1 MRYVDIITR
10 ITYDTVG
17 EQNIARGTTLLS
29 KQERGVA
36 AIINKQ
42 SALRHA
48 LSATYEAERKGLT
61 GAILLRE
68 QLSKSLDKNEAKLRK
83 INIEASRAEKAA
95 GMVSGGGGLLGGI
108 RLLGGGA
115 MAIAAAVGTASAAIV
130 NITSEF
136 QGYEAQ
142 LKTALGT
149 TAAAEIALQQI
160 SEAAAK
166 TPESVQSLTEAY
178 VRLANTGLQP
188 TIDELL
194 KITDVSISQNKSV
207 MAFSEAIIDAQTF
220 EFERLKEFGILAS
233 KAGDKITFSFKGQE
247 KQVAAS
253 ALAVRDYLIGLGD
266 MDGIAGAAEE
276 KSKTLGGALSNLAD
290 SASRLAVSIGE
301 ILSPALTSIIRQ
313 FTDIISVADDFIGS
327 TRDIFSA
334 MNEAGQ
340 FDFSIPGAGEG
351 ISNRIGLDLDSPDL
365 GIMKKWYGLLSDFSG
380 IDSPDLGIMKKW
392 YGLLSDFS
400 GIDLDDITGG
410 AIGLKNALSKIREL
424 SKLEVEGD
432 IFGVLSGR
440 IAALEAFR
448 SEVSAATETYSAS
461 QRAAIDVLINRQ
473 IADLQE
479 AYFASV
485 GIMQQRAEAERK
497 DAAKRARIAAEQR
510 SKEAA
515 KAVEAE
521 ARHIADI
528 RKSAAKDLLRDI
540 GELEAEITDLQLG
553 ASPESIEKLTA
564 QNKAEKER
572 ALANIEARRTELT
585 EQKALNAELS
595 QSLDTLEALTKRRF
609 DIQLGLDIDK
619 FRSDV
624 DKAVSELNKLLGGGI
639 EEARKERLDID
650 VTTNEGNIF
659 GSYMARLAA
668 ISAANQSAISDIDRD
683 FEERKKEI
691 EALQT
696 DPETRGKLLEKA
708 AVERNLRLSNADIS
722 ASNDRIALY
731 SDYISGIL
739 ELDKQGTKSRELS
752 HQVATN
758 NEIIALSKQY
768 EDGIISKKK
777 FEDSLTE
784 IERRASIER
793 AELQLKELT
802 ARRNIISGLLSNGS
816 SLSDTLR
823 QSLGRELEQINA
835 DISEVQV
842 NVSAPKT
849 DDGGFLA
856 KLLGVTDDEA
866 AGIVSLA
873 KSVTGQV
880 IKTIEAANQA
890 EIARTDLL
898 IKEQERRISE
908 AERIADEGNAE
919 QLELERKRL
928 DGLQKQREQY
938 VQRQLELNAILSASS
953 FASATASAIEG
964 IVKVAAKGGVLA
976 AVTIPLYVA
985 SVGLGI
991 ASLINMLSN
1000 AQSGVQGFY
1009 EGVVGIEPSGS
1020 PRRGRR
1026 DRRDTIPAFL
1036 APGESVMTVRAT
1048 EKYGDLLS
1056 DMNAGRALSI
1066 PISEYSGT
1074 TNKIDLV
1081 LAAMQRQILSNNA
1094 ASNVRIDK
1102 LETAIMKLT
1111 HHLNGGDVL
1120 MDGKKVGSVLDSR
1133 ARKANRITK
1142 LSR

>member
-108 RLLGGGA
+108 GLLGGGA
-115 MAIAAAVGTASAAIV
+115 KAIAAAVGTASAAIV

-340 FDFSIPGAGEG
+340 FDFSIPGAGAIGDFFEG
-351 ISNRIGLDLDSPDL
+351 ISNRIGLDL
-365 GIMKKWYGLLSDFSG
+365 
-380 IDSPDLGIMKKW
+380 DSPDLGIMKKW

-515 KAVEAE
+515 KAAEAE
-521 ARHIADI
+521 ARRIADI

-639 EEARKERLDID
+639 EGARKERLDID

-938 VQRQLELNAILSASS
+938 VQRQLELNAILAASS
-953 FASATASAIEG
+953 FASATASAIYGITKAAEEG
-964 IVKVAAKGGVLA
+964 GIFAAI
-976 AVTIPLYVA
+976 TIPLYIA

-991 ASLINMLSN
+991 ASIVNMLSN
-1000 AQSGVQGFY
+1000 AQSGIQGFY
-1009 EGVVGIEPSGS
+1009 EGVVGIEQAGQ

-1133 ARKANRITK
+1133 TRKANRITK

>member
-108 RLLGGGA
+108 GLLGGGA
-115 MAIAAAVGTASAAIV
+115 KAIAAAVGTASAAIV

-340 FDFSIPGAGEG
+340 FDFSIPGAGAGAIGDFFEG
-351 ISNRIGLDLDSPDL
+351 ISNRIGLDL
-365 GIMKKWYGLLSDFSG
+365 
-380 IDSPDLGIMKKW
+380 DSPDLGIMKKW

-515 KAVEAE
+515 KAAEAE
-521 ARHIADI
+521 ARRIADI
-528 RKSAAKDLLRDI
+528 RKIAAKDLLRDI

-639 EEARKERLDID
+639 EGARKERLDID

-964 IVKVAAKGGVLA
+964 VVKAAAEGGILA
-976 AVTIPLYVA
+976 AITIPLYIA

-1133 ARKANRITK
+1133 TRKANRITK

>member
-61 GAILLRE
+61 GAIRLRE

-108 RLLGGGA
+108 GLLGGGA

-136 QGYEAQ
+136 EGYEAQ

-266 MDGIAGAAEE
+266 MDGIAGAADE

-340 FDFSIPGAGEG
+340 FDFSIPGAGAIGDFFEG
-351 ISNRIGLDLDSPDL
+351 ISNRIGLDL
-365 GIMKKWYGLLSDFSG
+365 
-380 IDSPDLGIMKKW
+380 DSPDLGIMKKW

-515 KAVEAE
+515 KAAEAE
-521 ARHIADI
+521 ARRIADI

-639 EEARKERLDID
+639 EGARKERLDID

-708 AVERNLRLSNADIS
+708 AVERNLRLSNQDIS

-964 IVKVAAKGGVLA
+964 VVKAAEEGGVFA
-976 AVTIPLYVA
+976 AITIPLYIA

-1133 ARKANRITK
+1133 TRKANRITK

>member
-61 GAILLRE
+61 GAIRLRE

-108 RLLGGGA
+108 GLLGGGA

-136 QGYEAQ
+136 EGYEAQ

-340 FDFSIPGAGEG
+340 FDFSIHGAGAIGDFFEG
-351 ISNRIGLDLDSPDL
+351 ISNRIGLDL
-365 GIMKKWYGLLSDFSG
+365 
-380 IDSPDLGIMKKW
+380 DSPDLGIMKKW

-515 KAVEAE
+515 KAAEAE
-521 ARHIADI
+521 ARRIADI

-639 EEARKERLDID
+639 EGARKERLDID

-964 IVKVAAKGGVLA
+964 VVKAAAEGGILA
-976 AVTIPLYVA
+976 AITIPLYIA

-1133 ARKANRITK
+1133 TRKANRITK

>member
-108 RLLGGGA
+108 GLLGGGA
-115 MAIAAAVGTASAAIV
+115 KAIAAAVGTASAAIV

-340 FDFSIPGAGEG
+340 FDFSIHGAGAIGDFFEG
-351 ISNRIGLDLDSPDL
+351 ISNRIGLDL
-365 GIMKKWYGLLSDFSG
+365 
-380 IDSPDLGIMKKW
+380 DSPDLGIMKKW

-497 DAAKRARIAAEQR
+497 DAAKRARIAVEQR

-515 KAVEAE
+515 KAAEAE

-624 DKAVSELNKLLGGGI
+624 DKAVKLLGGGI

-866 AGIVSLA
+866 AGIVSL
-873 KSVTGQV
+873 G
-880 IKTIEAANQA
+880 
-890 EIARTDLL
+890 
-898 IKEQERRISE
+898 
-908 AERIADEGNAE
+908 
-919 QLELERKRL
+919 
-928 DGLQKQREQY
+928 
-938 VQRQLELNAILSASS
+938 
-953 FASATASAIEG
+953 
-964 IVKVAAKGGVLA
+964 
-976 AVTIPLYVA
+976 
-985 SVGLGI
+985 
-991 ASLINMLSN
+991 
-1000 AQSGVQGFY
+1000 
-1009 EGVVGIEPSGS
+1009 
-1020 PRRGRR
+1020 
-1026 DRRDTIPAFL
+1026 
-1036 APGESVMTVRAT
+1036 
-1048 EKYGDLLS
+1048 
-1056 DMNAGRALSI
+1056 
-1066 PISEYSGT
+1066 
-1074 TNKIDLV
+1074 
-1081 LAAMQRQILSNNA
+1081 
-1094 ASNVRIDK
+1094 
-1102 LETAIMKLT
+1102 
-1111 HHLNGGDVL
+1111 
-1120 MDGKKVGSVLDSR
+1120 
-1133 ARKANRITK
+1133 
-1142 LSR
+1142 

>member
-61 GAILLRE
+61 GAIRLRE

-108 RLLGGGA
+108 GLLGGGA

-136 QGYEAQ
+136 EGYEAQ

-276 KSKTLGGALSNLAD
+276 KSDTLGGALSNLAD

-340 FDFSIPGAGEG
+340 FDFSIHGAGAIGDFFEG
-351 ISNRIGLDLDSPDL
+351 ISNRIGLDL
-365 GIMKKWYGLLSDFSG
+365 
-380 IDSPDLGIMKKW
+380 DSPDLGIMKKW

-515 KAVEAE
+515 KAAEAE
-521 ARHIADI
+521 ARRIADI

-639 EEARKERLDID
+639 EGARKERLDID

-758 NEIIALSKQY
+758 NEVVALSKQY

-964 IVKVAAKGGVLA
+964 VVKAAAEGGILA
-976 AVTIPLYVA
+976 AITIPLYIA

-1133 ARKANRITK
+1133 TRKANRITK

>member
-61 GAILLRE
+61 GAIRLRE

-108 RLLGGGA
+108 GLLGGGA

-136 QGYEAQ
+136 EGYEAQ

-340 FDFSIPGAGEG
+340 FDFSIHGAGAIGDFFEG
-351 ISNRIGLDLDSPDL
+351 ISNRIGLDL
-365 GIMKKWYGLLSDFSG
+365 
-380 IDSPDLGIMKKW
+380 DSPDLGIMKKW

-515 KAVEAE
+515 KAAEAE
-521 ARHIADI
+521 ARRIADI

-639 EEARKERLDID
+639 EGARKERLDID

-708 AVERNLRLSNADIS
+708 AVERNLRLSNQDIS

-938 VQRQLELNAILSASS
+938 VQRQLVLNAILSASS

-964 IVKVAAKGGVLA
+964 VVKVAAKGGILA
-976 AVTIPLYVA
+976 AITIPLYVA

-1133 ARKANRITK
+1133 TRKANRITK

>member
-1 MRYVDIITR
+1 
-10 ITYDTVG
+10 
-17 EQNIARGTTLLS
+17 
-29 KQERGVA
+29 
-36 AIINKQ
+36 
-42 SALRHA
+42 
-48 LSATYEAERKGLT
+48 
-61 GAILLRE
+61 
-68 QLSKSLDKNEAKLRK
+68 
-83 INIEASRAEKAA
+83 
-95 GMVSGGGGLLGGI
+95 
-108 RLLGGGA
+108 

-340 FDFSIPGAGEG
+340 FDFSIPGAGA
-351 ISNRIGLDLDSPDL
+351 IG
-365 GIMKKWYGLLSDFSG
+365 DFFEG

-515 KAVEAE
+515 KAAEAE
-521 ARHIADI
+521 ARRIADI

-572 ALANIEARRTELT
+572 ALANIEALRTELT

-639 EEARKERLDID
+639 EGARKERLDID

-683 FEERKKEI
+683 FEERKKKI

-964 IVKVAAKGGVLA
+964 VVKAAAEGGILA
-976 AVTIPLYVA
+976 AITIPLYIA

-1133 ARKANRITK
+1133 TRKANRITK

>member
-108 RLLGGGA
+108 GLLGGGA
-115 MAIAAAVGTASAAIV
+115 KAIAAAVGTASAAIV

-340 FDFSIPGAGEG
+340 FDFSIHGAGAIGDFFEG
-351 ISNRIGLDLDSPDL
+351 ISNRIGLDL
-365 GIMKKWYGLLSDFSG
+365 
-380 IDSPDLGIMKKW
+380 DSPDLGIMKKW

-497 DAAKRARIAAEQR
+497 DAAKRARIAVEQR

-515 KAVEAE
+515 KAAEAE

-639 EEARKERLDID
+639 EGARKERLDID

-964 IVKVAAKGGVLA
+964 VVKAAAEGGILA
-976 AVTIPLYVA
+976 AITIPLYIA

-1133 ARKANRITK
+1133 TRKANRITK

>member
-61 GAILLRE
+61 GAIRLRE

-108 RLLGGGA
+108 GLLGGGA

-136 QGYEAQ
+136 EGYEAQ

-340 FDFSIPGAGEG
+340 FDFSIPGAGAIGDFFEG
-351 ISNRIGLDLDSPDL
+351 ISNRIGLDL
-365 GIMKKWYGLLSDFSG
+365 
-380 IDSPDLGIMKKW
+380 DSPDLGIMKKW

-497 DAAKRARIAAEQR
+497 DAAKRARIATEQR

-515 KAVEAE
+515 KAAE
-521 ARHIADI
+521 TETRRIADI

-572 ALANIEARRTELT
+572 ALAKIEARRTELT

-639 EEARKERLDID
+639 EGARKKRLDID

-964 IVKVAAKGGVLA
+964 VVKAAAEGGILA
-976 AVTIPLYVA
+976 AITIPLYIA

-1133 ARKANRITK
+1133 TRKANRITK

>member
-108 RLLGGGA
+108 GLLGGGA

-340 FDFSIPGAGEG
+340 FDFSIHGAGAIGDFFEG
-351 ISNRIGLDLDSPDL
+351 ISNRIGLDL
-365 GIMKKWYGLLSDFSG
+365 
-380 IDSPDLGIMKKW
+380 DSPDLGIMKKW

-497 DAAKRARIAAEQR
+497 DAAKRARIAVEQR

-515 KAVEAE
+515 KAAEAE

-572 ALANIEARRTELT
+572 ALANIDARRTELT

-624 DKAVSELNKLLGGGI
+624 DKAVSKLNKLLGGGI

-964 IVKVAAKGGVLA
+964 VVKAAAEGGILA
-976 AVTIPLYVA
+976 AITIPLYVA

-1133 ARKANRITK
+1133 TRKANRITK

>member
-61 GAILLRE
+61 GAIRLRE

-108 RLLGGGA
+108 GLLGGGA

-136 QGYEAQ
+136 EGYEAQ

-340 FDFSIPGAGEG
+340 FDFSIPGAGAIGDFFEG
-351 ISNRIGLDLDSPDL
+351 ISNRIGLDL
-365 GIMKKWYGLLSDFSG
+365 
-380 IDSPDLGIMKKW
+380 DSPDLGIMKKW

-515 KAVEAE
+515 KAAEAE
-521 ARHIADI
+521 ARRIADI

-624 DKAVSELNKLLGGGI
+624 DKAVSELDKLLGGGI
-639 EEARKERLDID
+639 EGARKERLDID

-708 AVERNLRLSNADIS
+708 AVERNLRLSNQDIS

-835 DISEVQV
+835 YISGVQV

-866 AGIVSLA
+866 AGIVLLA

-953 FASATASAIEG
+953 FASATASAIDG
-964 IVKVAAKGGVLA
+964 VVKVAAKGGILA
-976 AVTIPLYVA
+976 AITIPLYIA

-1056 DMNAGRALSI
+1056 DMNAGHALSI

-1133 ARKANRITK
+1133 TRKANRITK

>member
-61 GAILLRE
+61 GAIRLRE

-108 RLLGGGA
+108 GLLGGGA

-136 QGYEAQ
+136 EGYEAQ

-340 FDFSIPGAGEG
+340 FDFSGDFFEG
-351 ISNRIGLDLDSPDL
+351 ISNRIGLDL
-365 GIMKKWYGLLSDFSG
+365 
-380 IDSPDLGIMKKW
+380 DSPDLGIMKKW

-515 KAVEAE
+515 KAAEAE
-521 ARHIADI
+521 ARRIADI

-639 EEARKERLDID
+639 EGARKERLDID
-650 VTTNEGNIF
+650 VTTNEGDIF

-668 ISAANQSAISDIDRD
+668 ASAASKSAISAIESD
-683 FEERKKEI
+683 FEERSKEI
-691 EALQT
+691 EALQI
-696 DPETRGKLLEKA
+696 DAESKGALLEKA
-708 AVERNLRLSNADIS
+708 TVERNIRLSNQDIA
-722 ASNDRIALY
+722 ASNARIKLY
-731 SDYISGIL
+731 SDYISDIL
-739 ELDKQGTKSRELS
+739 ELDNQVVKSRELAQ
-752 HQVATN
+752 QVAYN
-758 NEIIALSKQY
+758 NEIIALNKQY
-768 EDGIISKKK
+768 QEGIISKSE
-777 FEDSLTE
+777 FEKSLTE
-784 IERRASIER
+784 IERAAAEKRL
-793 AELQLKELT
+793 ELQVSELS
-802 ARRNIISGLLSNGS
+802 ARKNIILGLLSNGS
-816 SLSDTLR
+816 SLSQTLR
-823 QSLGRELEQINA
+823 DSLEQELEQTNA
-835 DISEVQV
+835 DLSVAGA
-842 NVSAPKT
+842 NLSAPKT
-849 DDGGFLA
+849 EGEDGFLA
-856 KLLGVTDDEA
+856 RLLGVTDEESA
-866 AGIVSLA
+866 VIVSLA

-938 VQRQLELNAILSASS
+938 VQRQLELNAILAASS
-953 FASATASAIEG
+953 FASATASAIDG
-964 IVKVAAKGGVLA
+964 VAKAAEEGGVFA
-976 AVTIPLYVA
+976 AITIPLYIA
-985 SVGLGI
+985 SVGLGL
-991 ASLINMLSN
+991 ASIVNMLSN
-1000 AQSGVQGFY
+1000 AQSGIQGFY
-1009 EGVVGIEPSGS
+1009 EGVVGIEQAGQ

-1048 EKYGDLLS
+1048 EKYGDLLA

-1133 ARKANRITK
+1133 TRKANRITK

>member
-61 GAILLRE
+61 GAIRLRE

-108 RLLGGGA
+108 GLLGGGA

-380 IDSPDLGIMKKW
+380 ID
-392 YGLLSDFS
+392 
-400 GIDLDDITGG
+400 LDDITGG

-515 KAVEAE
+515 KAAEAE
-521 ARHIADI
+521 ARRIADI

-639 EEARKERLDID
+639 EGARKERLDID

-708 AVERNLRLSNADIS
+708 AVERNLRLSNQDIS

-938 VQRQLELNAILSASS
+938 VQRELELNAILSASS

-964 IVKVAAKGGVLA
+964 VVKVAAKGGVLA

-1133 ARKANRITK
+1133 TRKANRITK

>member
-61 GAILLRE
+61 GAIRLRE

-108 RLLGGGA
+108 GLLGGGA
-115 MAIAAAVGTASAAIV
+115 KAIAAAVGTASAAIV

-340 FDFSIPGAGEG
+340 FDFSIHGAGAIGDFFEG
-351 ISNRIGLDLDSPDL
+351 ISNRIGLDL
-365 GIMKKWYGLLSDFSG
+365 
-380 IDSPDLGIMKKW
+380 DSPDLGIMKKW

-497 DAAKRARIAAEQR
+497 DAAKRARIAVEQR

-515 KAVEAE
+515 KAAEAE

-624 DKAVSELNKLLGGGI
+624 DKAVSKLNKLLGGGI

-866 AGIVSLA
+866 AVIVSLA

-938 VQRQLELNAILSASS
+938 VQRQLELNAILAASS
-953 FASATASAIEG
+953 FASATASAIDG
-964 IVKVAAKGGVLA
+964 VAKAAEEGGVFA
-976 AVTIPLYVA
+976 AITIPLYIA
-985 SVGLGI
+985 SVGLGL
-991 ASLINMLSN
+991 ASIVNMLSN
-1000 AQSGVQGFY
+1000 AQSGIQGFY
-1009 EGVVGIEPSGS
+1009 EGVVGIEQAGQ

-1048 EKYGDLLS
+1048 EKYGDLLA

-1133 ARKANRITK
+1133 TRKANRITK

>member
-61 GAILLRE
+61 GAIRLRE

-108 RLLGGGA
+108 GLLGGGA

-136 QGYEAQ
+136 EGYEAQ

-340 FDFSIPGAGEG
+340 FDFSIPGAGAIGDFFEG
-351 ISNRIGLDLDSPDL
+351 ISNRIGLDL
-365 GIMKKWYGLLSDFSG
+365 
-380 IDSPDLGIMKKW
+380 DSPDLGIMKKW

-515 KAVEAE
+515 KAAEAE
-521 ARHIADI
+521 ARRIADI

-639 EEARKERLDID
+639 EGARKERLDID

-708 AVERNLRLSNADIS
+708 AVERNLRLSNQDIS

-953 FASATASAIEG
+953 FSSATASAIEG
-964 IVKVAAKGGVLA
+964 VVKAAAEGGILA
-976 AVTIPLYVA
+976 AITIPLYIA

-1133 ARKANRITK
+1133 TRKANRITK

>member
-108 RLLGGGA
+108 GLLGGGA
-115 MAIAAAVGTASAAIV
+115 KAIAAAVGTASAAIV

-340 FDFSIPGAGEG
+340 FDFSGDFFEG
-351 ISNRIGLDLDSPDL
+351 ISNRIGLDLDSH
-365 GIMKKWYGLLSDFSG
+365 
-380 IDSPDLGIMKKW
+380 DLGIMKKW

-497 DAAKRARIAAEQR
+497 DAAKRARIAVEQR

-515 KAVEAE
+515 KAAEAE

-572 ALANIEARRTELT
+572 ALANIKARRTELT

-624 DKAVSELNKLLGGGI
+624 DKAVSKLNKLLGGGI

-650 VTTNEGNIF
+650 VTTNKGNIF

-964 IVKVAAKGGVLA
+964 VVKVAAKGGVLA
-976 AVTIPLYVA
+976 AITIPLYVA

-1133 ARKANRITK
+1133 TRKANRITK

>member
-61 GAILLRE
+61 GAIRLRE

-108 RLLGGGA
+108 GLLGGGA

-136 QGYEAQ
+136 EGYEAQ

-340 FDFSIPGAGEG
+340 FDFSIHGAGAIGDFFEG
-351 ISNRIGLDLDSPDL
+351 ISNRIGLDL
-365 GIMKKWYGLLSDFSG
+365 
-380 IDSPDLGIMKKW
+380 DSPDLGIMKKW

-515 KAVEAE
+515 KAAEAE
-521 ARHIADI
+521 ARRIADI

-639 EEARKERLDID
+639 EGARKERLDID
-650 VTTNEGNIF
+650 VTTNEGDIF

-668 ISAANQSAISDIDRD
+668 ASAASKSAISAIESD
-683 FEERKKEI
+683 FEERSKEI
-691 EALQT
+691 EALQI
-696 DPETRGKLLEKA
+696 DAESKGALLEKA
-708 AVERNLRLSNADIS
+708 TVERNIRLSNQDIA
-722 ASNDRIALY
+722 ASNARIKLY
-731 SDYISGIL
+731 SDYISDIL
-739 ELDKQGTKSRELS
+739 ELDNQVVKSRELAQ
-752 HQVATN
+752 QVAYN
-758 NEIIALSKQY
+758 NEIIALNKQY
-768 EDGIISKKK
+768 QEGIISKSE
-777 FEDSLTE
+777 FEKSLTE
-784 IERRASIER
+784 IERAAAEKRL
-793 AELQLKELT
+793 ELQVSELS
-802 ARRNIISGLLSNGS
+802 ARKNIILGLLSNGS
-816 SLSDTLR
+816 SLSQTLR
-823 QSLGRELEQINA
+823 DSLEQELEQTNA
-835 DISEVQV
+835 DLSVAGA
-842 NVSAPKT
+842 NLSAPKT
-849 DDGGFLA
+849 EGEDGFLA
-856 KLLGVTDDEA
+856 RLLGVTDEESA
-866 AGIVSLA
+866 VIVSLA

-938 VQRQLELNAILSASS
+938 VQRQLELNAILAASS
-953 FASATASAIEG
+953 FASATASAIDG
-964 IVKVAAKGGVLA
+964 VAKAAEEGGVFA
-976 AVTIPLYVA
+976 AITIPLYIA
-985 SVGLGI
+985 SVGLGL
-991 ASLINMLSN
+991 ASIVNMLSN
-1000 AQSGVQGFY
+1000 AQSGIQGFY
-1009 EGVVGIEPSGS
+1009 EGVVGIEQAGQ

-1133 ARKANRITK
+1133 TRKANRITK

>member
-42 SALRHA
+42 KALRHA
-48 LSATYEAERKGLT
+48 LSATYEAERKGVSD
-61 GAILLRE
+61 AIRLRT
-68 QLSKSLDKNEAKLRK
+68 QLSRSLANNEVQLRR
-83 INIEASRAEKAA
+83 INAEAHRAQKAS
-95 GMVSGGGGLLGGI
+95 GLGGGGLLSG
-108 RLLGGGA
+108 LGGGA
-115 MAIAAAVGTASAAIV
+115 LAAAVGTASAAII
-130 NITSEF
+130 NLTSEF
-136 QGYEAQ
+136 EGYEAQ

-160 SEAAAK
+160 SEAASK

-178 VRLANTGLQP
+178 ARLANTGLQP

-194 KITDVSISQNKSV
+194 KITDVAISQNKSV

-290 SASRLAVSIGE
+290 SASRLAVSIGG
-301 ILSPALTSIIRQ
+301 ILSPALTDIIRQ
-313 FTDIISVADDFIGS
+313 FTDWITVADDFIGT

-334 MNEAGQ
+334 MSAAGQ
-340 FDFSIPGAGEG
+340 FDFDISGFGAIGRFFDG
-351 ISNRIGLDLDSPDL
+351 ISDKMGLDFDSPDL
-365 GIMKKWYGLLSDFSG
+365 GLTGKLYDLLSD
-380 IDSPDLGIMKKW
+380 I
-392 YGLLSDFS
+392 S

-410 AIGLKNALSKIREL
+410 VIGLKEALSEIREI
-424 SKLEVEGD
+424 SKTEIDGD

-448 SEVSAATETYSAS
+448 AKVSASTDTYSEA
-461 QRAAIDVLINRQ
+461 QRKAINVMVDREIVS
-473 IADLQE
+473 LQE

-510 SKEAA
+510 AKDAA
-515 KAVEAE
+515 KAAGHEAKRISE
-521 ARHIADI
+521 I
-528 RKSAAKDLLRDI
+528 RKNAAKDLLYDI
-540 GELEAEITDLQLG
+540 SELEGEITDLQLG
-553 ASPESIEKLTA
+553 ATPDSIAKIAE
-564 QNKAEKER
+564 QNRAEKER
-572 ALANIEARRTELT
+572 ALAKIEARREELT
-585 EQKALNAELS
+585 AQKAINAELS
-595 QSLDTLEALTKRRF
+595 ASLDTISELTKRRF
-609 DIQLGLDIDK
+609 DIKLNIDTDK
-619 FRSDV
+619 FRADV
-624 DKAVSELNKLLGGGI
+624 DKAVGELNRLLDDSI
-639 EEARKERLDID
+639 EGAEEERLDID
-650 VTTNEGNIF
+650 ITTNKGDIF

-668 ISAANQSAISDIDRD
+668 ASAASKSAISAIESD
-683 FEERKKEI
+683 FEERSKEI
-691 EALQT
+691 EALQI
-696 DPETRGKLLEKA
+696 DAESKGALLEKA
-708 AVERNLRLSNADIS
+708 TVERNIRLSNQDIA
-722 ASNDRIALY
+722 ASNARIKLY
-731 SDYISGIL
+731 SDYISDIL
-739 ELDKQGTKSRELS
+739 ELDNQVVKSRELAQ
-752 HQVATN
+752 QVAYN
-758 NEIIALSKQY
+758 NEIIALNKQY
-768 EDGIISKKK
+768 QEGIISKSE
-777 FEDSLTE
+777 FEKSLTE
-784 IERRASIER
+784 IERAAAEKRL
-793 AELQLKELT
+793 ELQVSELS
-802 ARRNIISGLLSNGS
+802 ARKNIILGLLSNGS
-816 SLSDTLR
+816 SLSQTLR
-823 QSLGRELEQINA
+823 DSLEQELEQTNA
-835 DISEVQV
+835 DLSVAGA
-842 NVSAPKT
+842 NLSAPKT

-938 VQRQLELNAILSASS
+938 VQRQLELNAILAASS

-964 IVKVAAKGGVLA
+964 VAKAAAEGGILA
-976 AVTIPLYVA
+976 AITIPLYIA

-991 ASLINMLSN
+991 ASLVNMLSN
-1000 AQSGVQGFY
+1000 AQSGIQGFY
-1009 EGVVGIEPSGS
+1009 EGVVGIEQAGQ

-1133 ARKANRITK
+1133 TRKANRITK

>member
-108 RLLGGGA
+108 GLLGGGA
-115 MAIAAAVGTASAAIV
+115 KAIAAAVGTASAAIV

-340 FDFSIPGAGEG
+340 FDFSIHGAGAIGDFFEG
-351 ISNRIGLDLDSPDL
+351 ISNRIGLDL
-365 GIMKKWYGLLSDFSG
+365 
-380 IDSPDLGIMKKW
+380 DSPDLGIMKKW

-515 KAVEAE
+515 KAAEAE

-528 RKSAAKDLLRDI
+528 RKIAAKDLLRDI

-624 DKAVSELNKLLGGGI
+624 DKAVSKLNKLLGGGI

-722 ASNDRIALY
+722 ASNDRIVLY

-964 IVKVAAKGGVLA
+964 VVKAAAEGGILA
-976 AVTIPLYVA
+976 AITIPLYIA

-1133 ARKANRITK
+1133 TRKANRITK

>member
-108 RLLGGGA
+108 GLLGGGA
-115 MAIAAAVGTASAAIV
+115 KAIAAAVGTASAAIV

-340 FDFSIPGAGEG
+340 FDFSIHGAGAIGDFFEG
-351 ISNRIGLDLDSPDL
+351 ISNRIGLDL
-365 GIMKKWYGLLSDFSG
+365 
-380 IDSPDLGIMKKW
+380 DSPDLGIMKKW

-515 KAVEAE
+515 KAAEAE
-521 ARHIADI
+521 ARRIADI

-572 ALANIEARRTELT
+572 ALANIDARRTELT

-624 DKAVSELNKLLGGGI
+624 DKAVSKLNKLLGGGI

-964 IVKVAAKGGVLA
+964 VVKAAAEGGILA
-976 AVTIPLYVA
+976 AITIPLYIA

-1133 ARKANRITK
+1133 TRKANRITK

>member
-48 LSATYEAERKGLT
+48 LSATYEAERKGVSD
-61 GAILLRE
+61 AIRLRT
-68 QLSKSLDKNEAKLRK
+68 QLSRSLANNEVQLRR
-83 INIEASRAEKAA
+83 INAEAHRAQKAS
-95 GMVSGGGGLLGGI
+95 GLGGGGLLSGLGGGG
-108 RLLGGGA
+108 LLSGLGGGA
-115 MAIAAAVGTASAAIV
+115 LAAAVGTASAAII
-130 NITSEF
+130 NLTSEF
-136 QGYEAQ
+136 EGYEAQ

-160 SEAAAK
+160 SEAASK

-178 VRLANTGLQP
+178 ARLANTGLQP

-194 KITDVSISQNKSV
+194 KITDVAISQNKSV

-340 FDFSIPGAGEG
+340 FDFSIHGAGAIGDFFEG
-351 ISNRIGLDLDSPDL
+351 ISNRIGLDL
-365 GIMKKWYGLLSDFSG
+365 
-380 IDSPDLGIMKKW
+380 DSPDLGIMKKW

-515 KAVEAE
+515 KAAEAE
-521 ARHIADI
+521 ARRIADI
-528 RKSAAKDLLRDI
+528 RKSAAKDLLYDI
-540 GELEAEITDLQLG
+540 SELEGEITDLQLG
-553 ASPESIEKLTA
+553 ATPDSIAKIAE
-564 QNKAEKER
+564 QNRAEKER
-572 ALANIEARRTELT
+572 ALAKIEARREELT
-585 EQKALNAELS
+585 AQKAINAELS
-595 QSLDTLEALTKRRF
+595 ASLDTISELTKRRF
-609 DIQLGLDIDK
+609 DIKLNIDTDK
-619 FRSDV
+619 FRADV
-624 DKAVSELNKLLGGGI
+624 DKAVGELNRLLDDSI
-639 EEARKERLDID
+639 EGAEEERLDID
-650 VTTNEGNIF
+650 ITTNKGDIF

-668 ISAANQSAISDIDRD
+668 ASAASKSAISAIESD
-683 FEERKKEI
+683 FEERSKEI
-691 EALQT
+691 EALQI
-696 DPETRGKLLEKA
+696 DAESKGALLEKA
-708 AVERNLRLSNADIS
+708 TVERNIRLSNQDIA
-722 ASNDRIALY
+722 ASNARIKLY
-731 SDYISGIL
+731 SDYISDIL
-739 ELDKQGTKSRELS
+739 ELDNQVVKSRELAQ
-752 HQVATN
+752 QVAYN
-758 NEIIALSKQY
+758 NEIIALNKQY
-768 EDGIISKKK
+768 QEGIISKSE
-777 FEDSLTE
+777 FEKSLTE
-784 IERRASIER
+784 IERAAAEKRL
-793 AELQLKELT
+793 ELQVSELS
-802 ARRNIISGLLSNGS
+802 ARKNIILGLLSNGS
-816 SLSDTLR
+816 SLSQTLR
-823 QSLGRELEQINA
+823 DSLEQELEQTNA
-835 DISEVQV
+835 DLSVAGA
-842 NVSAPKT
+842 NLSAPKT
-849 DDGGFLA
+849 EGEDGFLA
-856 KLLGVTDDEA
+856 RLLGVTDEESA
-866 AGIVSLA
+866 VIVSLA

-938 VQRQLELNAILSASS
+938 VQRQLELNAILAASS
-953 FASATASAIEG
+953 FASATASAIDG
-964 IVKVAAKGGVLA
+964 VAKAAEEGGVFA
-976 AVTIPLYVA
+976 AITIPLYIA
-985 SVGLGI
+985 SVGLGL
-991 ASLINMLSN
+991 ASIVNMLSN
-1000 AQSGVQGFY
+1000 AQSGIQGFY
-1009 EGVVGIEPSGS
+1009 EGVVGIEQAGQ

-1048 EKYGDLLS
+1048 EKYGDLLA

-1133 ARKANRITK
+1133 TRKANRITK

>member
-61 GAILLRE
+61 GAIRLRE

-108 RLLGGGA
+108 GLLGGGA

-136 QGYEAQ
+136 EGYEAQ

-340 FDFSIPGAGEG
+340 FDFSIPGAGAIGDFFEG
-351 ISNRIGLDLDSPDL
+351 ISNRIGLDL
-365 GIMKKWYGLLSDFSG
+365 
-380 IDSPDLGIMKKW
+380 DSPDLGIMKKW

-515 KAVEAE
+515 KAAEAE
-521 ARHIADI
+521 ARRIADI

-572 ALANIEARRTELT
+572 ALANIEALRTELT

-639 EEARKERLDID
+639 EGARKERLDID

-708 AVERNLRLSNADIS
+708 AVERNLRLSNQDIS

-856 KLLGVTDDEA
+856 KLLGVTDDKA

-938 VQRQLELNAILSASS
+938 VQRQLELNAILAASS
-953 FASATASAIEG
+953 FASATASAIYGITKAAEEG
-964 IVKVAAKGGVLA
+964 GIFAAI
-976 AVTIPLYVA
+976 TIPLYIA

-991 ASLINMLSN
+991 ASIVNMLSN
-1000 AQSGVQGFY
+1000 AQSGIQGFY

-1048 EKYGDLLS
+1048 EKYGDLLA

-1133 ARKANRITK
+1133 TRKANRITK

>member
-61 GAILLRE
+61 GAIRLRE

-108 RLLGGGA
+108 GLLGGGA

-136 QGYEAQ
+136 EGYEAQ

-340 FDFSIPGAGEG
+340 FDFSIHGAGAIGDFFEG
-351 ISNRIGLDLDSPDL
+351 ISNRIGLDL
-365 GIMKKWYGLLSDFSG
+365 
-380 IDSPDLGIMKKW
+380 DSPDLGIMKKW

-515 KAVEAE
+515 KAAEAE
-521 ARHIADI
+521 ARRIADI

-639 EEARKERLDID
+639 EGARKERLDID

-668 ISAANQSAISDIDRD
+668 ASAASKSAISAIESD
-683 FEERKKEI
+683 FEERSKEI
-691 EALQT
+691 EALQI
-696 DPETRGKLLEKA
+696 DAESKGALLEKA
-708 AVERNLRLSNADIS
+708 TVERNIRLSNQDIA
-722 ASNDRIALY
+722 ASNARIKLY
-731 SDYISGIL
+731 SDYISDIL
-739 ELDKQGTKSRELS
+739 ELDNQVVKSRELAQ
-752 HQVATN
+752 QVAYN
-758 NEIIALSKQY
+758 NEIIALNKQY
-768 EDGIISKKK
+768 QEGIISKSE
-777 FEDSLTE
+777 FEKSLTE
-784 IERRASIER
+784 IERAAAEKRL
-793 AELQLKELT
+793 ELQVSELS
-802 ARRNIISGLLSNGS
+802 ARKNIILGLLSNGS
-816 SLSDTLR
+816 SLSQTLR
-823 QSLGRELEQINA
+823 DSLEQELEQTNA
-835 DISEVQV
+835 DLSVAGA
-842 NVSAPKT
+842 NLSAPKT
-849 DDGGFLA
+849 EGEDGFLA
-856 KLLGVTDDEA
+856 RLLGVTDEESA
-866 AGIVSLA
+866 VIVSLA

-938 VQRQLELNAILSASS
+938 VQRQLELNAILAASS
-953 FASATASAIEG
+953 FASATASAIDG
-964 IVKVAAKGGVLA
+964 VAKAAEEGGVFA
-976 AVTIPLYVA
+976 AITIPLYIA
-985 SVGLGI
+985 SVGLGL
-991 ASLINMLSN
+991 ASIVNMLSN
-1000 AQSGVQGFY
+1000 AQSGIQGFY
-1009 EGVVGIEPSGS
+1009 EGVVGIEQAGQ

-1048 EKYGDLLS
+1048 EKYGDLLA

-1133 ARKANRITK
+1133 TRKANRITK

>member
-61 GAILLRE
+61 GAIRLRE

-108 RLLGGGA
+108 GLLGGGA

-136 QGYEAQ
+136 EGYEAQ

-340 FDFSIPGAGEG
+340 FDFSIPGAGAIGDFFEG
-351 ISNRIGLDLDSPDL
+351 ISNRIGLDL
-365 GIMKKWYGLLSDFSG
+365 
-380 IDSPDLGIMKKW
+380 DSPDLGIMKKW

-515 KAVEAE
+515 KAAEAE
-521 ARHIADI
+521 ARRIADI

-639 EEARKERLDID
+639 EGARKERLDID

-708 AVERNLRLSNADIS
+708 AVERNLRLSNQDIS

-964 IVKVAAKGGVLA
+964 VVKAAAEGGILA
-976 AVTIPLYVA
+976 AITIPLYIA

-1133 ARKANRITK
+1133 TRKANRITK

>member
-61 GAILLRE
+61 GAIRLRE

-95 GMVSGGGGLLGGI
+95 GMVSGGGGLLGGKGNFI
-108 RLLGGGA
+108 GLLGGGA

-136 QGYEAQ
+136 EGYEAQ

-340 FDFSIPGAGEG
+340 FDFSIPGAGAIGDFFEG
-351 ISNRIGLDLDSPDL
+351 ISNRIGLDL
-365 GIMKKWYGLLSDFSG
+365 
-380 IDSPDLGIMKKW
+380 DSPDLGIMKKW

-515 KAVEAE
+515 KAAEAE
-521 ARHIADI
+521 ARRIADI

-639 EEARKERLDID
+639 EGARKERLDID

-708 AVERNLRLSNADIS
+708 AVERNLRLSNQDIS

-758 NEIIALSKQY
+758 NEIIALNKQY
-768 EDGIISKKK
+768 KDGIISKKK

-964 IVKVAAKGGVLA
+964 VVKAAAEGGILA
-976 AVTIPLYVA
+976 AITIPLYIA

-1133 ARKANRITK
+1133 TRKANRITK

>member
-108 RLLGGGA
+108 GLLGGGA
-115 MAIAAAVGTASAAIV
+115 KAIAAAVGTASAAIV

-340 FDFSIPGAGEG
+340 FDFSIHGAGAIGDFFEG
-351 ISNRIGLDLDSPDL
+351 ISNRIGLDL
-365 GIMKKWYGLLSDFSG
+365 
-380 IDSPDLGIMKKW
+380 DSPDLGIMKKW

-497 DAAKRARIAAEQR
+497 DAAKRARIAVEQR

-515 KAVEAE
+515 KAAEAE

-624 DKAVSELNKLLGGGI
+624 DKAVSKLNKLLGGGI

-938 VQRQLELNAILSASS
+938 VQRQLELNAILAASS
-953 FASATASAIEG
+953 FASATASAIDG
-964 IVKVAAKGGVLA
+964 VAKAAEEGGVFA
-976 AVTIPLYVA
+976 AITIPLYIA
-985 SVGLGI
+985 SVGLGL
-991 ASLINMLSN
+991 ASIVNMLSN
-1000 AQSGVQGFY
+1000 AQSGIQGFY

-1133 ARKANRITK
+1133 TRKANRITK

>member
-61 GAILLRE
+61 GAIRLRE

-108 RLLGGGA
+108 GLLGGGA

-340 FDFSIPGAGEG
+340 FDFSIHGAGAIGDFFEG
-351 ISNRIGLDLDSPDL
+351 ISNRIGLDL
-365 GIMKKWYGLLSDFSG
+365 
-380 IDSPDLGIMKKW
+380 DSPDLGIMKKW

-515 KAVEAE
+515 KAAEAE
-521 ARHIADI
+521 ARRIADI

-639 EEARKERLDID
+639 EGARKERLDID

-938 VQRQLELNAILSASS
+938 VQRQLVLNAILSASS

-964 IVKVAAKGGVLA
+964 VVKVAAKGGILA
-976 AVTIPLYVA
+976 AITIPLYVA

-1133 ARKANRITK
+1133 TRKANRITK

>member
-108 RLLGGGA
+108 GLLGGGA

-340 FDFSIPGAGEG
+340 FDFSIHGAGAIGDFFEG
-351 ISNRIGLDLDSPDL
+351 ISNRIGLDL
-365 GIMKKWYGLLSDFSG
+365 
-380 IDSPDLGIMKKW
+380 DSPDLGIMKKW

-497 DAAKRARIAAEQR
+497 DAAKRARIAVEQR

-515 KAVEAE
+515 KAAEAE

-624 DKAVSELNKLLGGGI
+624 DKAVSKLNKLLGGGI

-964 IVKVAAKGGVLA
+964 VVKAAAEGGILA
-976 AVTIPLYVA
+976 AITIPLYVA

-1133 ARKANRITK
+1133 TRKANRITK

>member
-61 GAILLRE
+61 GAIRLRE

-108 RLLGGGA
+108 GLLGGGA

-136 QGYEAQ
+136 EGYEAQ

-340 FDFSIPGAGEG
+340 FDFSIPGAGAIGDFFEG
-351 ISNRIGLDLDSPDL
+351 ISNRIGLDL
-365 GIMKKWYGLLSDFSG
+365 
-380 IDSPDLGIMKKW
+380 DSPDLGIMKKW

-515 KAVEAE
+515 KAAEAE
-521 ARHIADI
+521 ARRIADI

-639 EEARKERLDID
+639 EGARKERLDID

-964 IVKVAAKGGVLA
+964 VVKAAAEGGILA
-976 AVTIPLYVA
+976 AITIPLYIA

-1133 ARKANRITK
+1133 TRKANRITK

>member
-61 GAILLRE
+61 GAIRLRE

-108 RLLGGGA
+108 GLLGGGA

-340 FDFSIPGAGEG
+340 FDFSIPGAGAIGDFFEG
-351 ISNRIGLDLDSPDL
+351 ISNRIGLDL
-365 GIMKKWYGLLSDFSG
+365 
-380 IDSPDLGIMKKW
+380 DSPDLGIMKKW

-515 KAVEAE
+515 KAAEAE
-521 ARHIADI
+521 ARRIADI

-639 EEARKERLDID
+639 EGARKERLDID

-708 AVERNLRLSNADIS
+708 AVERNLRLSNQDIS

-964 IVKVAAKGGVLA
+964 VVKAAAEGGILA
-976 AVTIPLYVA
+976 AITIPLYIA

-1133 ARKANRITK
+1133 TRKANRITK

>member
-1 MRYVDIITR
+1 M
-10 ITYDTVG
+10 
-17 EQNIARGTTLLS
+17 
-29 KQERGVA
+29 
-36 AIINKQ
+36 
-42 SALRHA
+42 
-48 LSATYEAERKGLT
+48 
-61 GAILLRE
+61 
-68 QLSKSLDKNEAKLRK
+68 
-83 INIEASRAEKAA
+83 
-95 GMVSGGGGLLGGI
+95 
-108 RLLGGGA
+108 
-115 MAIAAAVGTASAAIV
+115 
-130 NITSEF
+130 
-136 QGYEAQ
+136 
-142 LKTALGT
+142 
-149 TAAAEIALQQI
+149 
-160 SEAAAK
+160 
-166 TPESVQSLTEAY
+166 
-178 VRLANTGLQP
+178 
-188 TIDELL
+188 
-194 KITDVSISQNKSV
+194 
-207 MAFSEAIIDAQTF
+207 
-220 EFERLKEFGILAS
+220 
-233 KAGDKITFSFKGQE
+233 
-247 KQVAAS
+247 
-253 ALAVRDYLIGLGD
+253 
-266 MDGIAGAAEE
+266 
-276 KSKTLGGALSNLAD
+276 
-290 SASRLAVSIGE
+290 
-301 ILSPALTSIIRQ
+301 
-313 FTDIISVADDFIGS
+313 
-327 TRDIFSA
+327 
-334 MNEAGQ
+334 
-340 FDFSIPGAGEG
+340 
-351 ISNRIGLDLDSPDL
+351 
-365 GIMKKWYGLLSDFSG
+365 
-380 IDSPDLGIMKKW
+380 
-392 YGLLSDFS
+392 
-400 GIDLDDITGG
+400 
-410 AIGLKNALSKIREL
+410 
-424 SKLEVEGD
+424 
-432 IFGVLSGR
+432 
-440 IAALEAFR
+440 
-448 SEVSAATETYSAS
+448 
-461 QRAAIDVLINRQ
+461 
-473 IADLQE
+473 
-479 AYFASV
+479 
-485 GIMQQRAEAERK
+485 
-497 DAAKRARIAAEQR
+497 
-510 SKEAA
+510 
-515 KAVEAE
+515 
-521 ARHIADI
+521 
-528 RKSAAKDLLRDI
+528 
-540 GELEAEITDLQLG
+540 
-553 ASPESIEKLTA
+553 
-564 QNKAEKER
+564 
-572 ALANIEARRTELT
+572 
-585 EQKALNAELS
+585 
-595 QSLDTLEALTKRRF
+595 
-609 DIQLGLDIDK
+609 GLDIDK

-639 EEARKERLDID
+639 EGARKERLDID

-708 AVERNLRLSNADIS
+708 AVERNLRLSNQDIS

-964 IVKVAAKGGVLA
+964 VVKAAAEGGILA
-976 AVTIPLYVA
+976 AITIPLYVA

-1133 ARKANRITK
+1133 TRKANRITK

>member
-61 GAILLRE
+61 GAIRLRE

-108 RLLGGGA
+108 GLLGGGA

-136 QGYEAQ
+136 EGYEAQ

-207 MAFSEAIIDAQTF
+207 MAFSEAIIDAQTC

-340 FDFSIPGAGEG
+340 FDFSIHGAGAIGDFFEG
-351 ISNRIGLDLDSPDL
+351 ISNRIGLDL
-365 GIMKKWYGLLSDFSG
+365 
-380 IDSPDLGIMKKW
+380 DSPDLGIMKKW

-515 KAVEAE
+515 KAAEAE
-521 ARHIADI
+521 ARRIADI

-639 EEARKERLDID
+639 EGARKERLDID

-696 DPETRGKLLEKA
+696 DTETRGKLLEKA

-953 FASATASAIEG
+953 FASATASAIDGVVKAAAEG
-964 IVKVAAKGGVLA
+964 GILA
-976 AVTIPLYVA
+976 AITIPLYIA

-1133 ARKANRITK
+1133 TRKANRITK

>member
-61 GAILLRE
+61 GAIRLRE

-108 RLLGGGA
+108 GLLGGGA

-136 QGYEAQ
+136 EGYEAQ

-340 FDFSIPGAGEG
+340 FDFSIHGAGAIGDFFEG
-351 ISNRIGLDLDSPDL
+351 ISNRIGLDL
-365 GIMKKWYGLLSDFSG
+365 
-380 IDSPDLGIMKKW
+380 DSPDLGIMKKW

-515 KAVEAE
+515 KAAEAE
-521 ARHIADI
+521 ARRIADI

-639 EEARKERLDID
+639 EGARKERLDID

-708 AVERNLRLSNADIS
+708 AVERNLRLSNQDIS

-964 IVKVAAKGGVLA
+964 VVKAAAEGGILA
-976 AVTIPLYVA
+976 AITIPLYIA

-1133 ARKANRITK
+1133 TRKANRITK

>member
-108 RLLGGGA
+108 GLLGGGA
-115 MAIAAAVGTASAAIV
+115 KAIAAAVGTASAAIV

-340 FDFSIPGAGEG
+340 FDFSIHGAGAIGDFFEG
-351 ISNRIGLDLDSPDL
+351 ISNRIGLDL
-365 GIMKKWYGLLSDFSG
+365 
-380 IDSPDLGIMKKW
+380 DSPDLGIMKKW

-497 DAAKRARIAAEQR
+497 DAAKRARIAVEQR

-515 KAVEAE
+515 KAAEAE

-624 DKAVSELNKLLGGGI
+624 DKAVSKLNKLLGGGI

-722 ASNDRIALY
+722 ASNDRIVLY

-964 IVKVAAKGGVLA
+964 VVKAAAEGGILA
-976 AVTIPLYVA
+976 AITIPLYIA

-1133 ARKANRITK
+1133 TRKANRITK

>member
-61 GAILLRE
+61 GAIRLRE

-108 RLLGGGA
+108 GLLGGGA

-136 QGYEAQ
+136 EGYEAQ

-340 FDFSIPGAGEG
+340 FDFSIHGAGAIGDFFEG
-351 ISNRIGLDLDSPDL
+351 ISNRIGLDL
-365 GIMKKWYGLLSDFSG
+365 
-380 IDSPDLGIMKKW
+380 DSPDLGIMKKW

-515 KAVEAE
+515 KAAEAE
-521 ARHIADI
+521 ARRIADI

-639 EEARKERLDID
+639 EGARKERLDID

-708 AVERNLRLSNADIS
+708 AVERNLRLSNQDIS
-722 ASNDRIALY
+722 ASNDRIASY

-758 NEIIALSKQY
+758 NEIIALNKQY
-768 EDGIISKKK
+768 KDGIISKKK

-964 IVKVAAKGGVLA
+964 VVKAAAEGGILA
-976 AVTIPLYVA
+976 AITIPLYVA

-1133 ARKANRITK
+1133 TRKANRITK

>member
-61 GAILLRE
+61 GAIRLRE

-108 RLLGGGA
+108 GLLGGGA

-136 QGYEAQ
+136 EGYEAQ

-340 FDFSIPGAGEG
+340 FDFSTGAGAIGDFFEG
-351 ISNRIGLDLDSPDL
+351 ISNRIGLDL
-365 GIMKKWYGLLSDFSG
+365 
-380 IDSPDLGIMKKW
+380 DSPDLGIMKKW

-515 KAVEAE
+515 KAAEAE
-521 ARHIADI
+521 ARRIADI

-572 ALANIEARRTELT
+572 ALAKIEARRTELT

-639 EEARKERLDID
+639 EGARKKRLDID

-964 IVKVAAKGGVLA
+964 VVKAAAEGGILA
-976 AVTIPLYVA
+976 AITIPLYIA

-1133 ARKANRITK
+1133 TRKANRITK

>member
-61 GAILLRE
+61 GAIRLRE

-108 RLLGGGA
+108 GLLGGGA
-115 MAIAAAVGTASAAIV
+115 KAIAAAVGTASAAIV

-340 FDFSIPGAGEG
+340 FDFSIPGAGAIGDFFEG
-351 ISNRIGLDLDSPDL
+351 ISNRIGLDL
-365 GIMKKWYGLLSDFSG
+365 
-380 IDSPDLGIMKKW
+380 DSPDLGIMKKW

-515 KAVEAE
+515 KAAEAE
-521 ARHIADI
+521 ARRIADI

-639 EEARKERLDID
+639 EGARKERLDID

-964 IVKVAAKGGVLA
+964 VVKAAAEGGILA
-976 AVTIPLYVA
+976 AITIPLYVA

-1133 ARKANRITK
+1133 TRKANRITK

>member
-61 GAILLRE
+61 GAIRLRE

-108 RLLGGGA
+108 GLLGGGA

-136 QGYEAQ
+136 EGYEAQ

-340 FDFSIPGAGEG
+340 FDFSIPGAGAIGDFFEG
-351 ISNRIGLDLDSPDL
+351 ISNRIGLDL
-365 GIMKKWYGLLSDFSG
+365 
-380 IDSPDLGIMKKW
+380 DSPDLGIMKKW

-515 KAVEAE
+515 KAAEAE
-521 ARHIADI
+521 ARRIADI

-639 EEARKERLDID
+639 EGARKERLDID
-650 VTTNEGNIF
+650 VTTNEGDIF

-696 DPETRGKLLEKA
+696 DTETRGKLLEKA
-708 AVERNLRLSNADIS
+708 AVERNLRLSNQDIS

-849 DDGGFLA
+849 DDVCSNSRPKRGFLA

-928 DGLQKQREQY
+928 DGLQKQHEQY

-953 FASATASAIEG
+953 FASATASAIDG
-964 IVKVAAKGGVLA
+964 VVKVAAKGGILA
-976 AVTIPLYVA
+976 AITIPLYVA

-1133 ARKANRITK
+1133 TRKANRITK